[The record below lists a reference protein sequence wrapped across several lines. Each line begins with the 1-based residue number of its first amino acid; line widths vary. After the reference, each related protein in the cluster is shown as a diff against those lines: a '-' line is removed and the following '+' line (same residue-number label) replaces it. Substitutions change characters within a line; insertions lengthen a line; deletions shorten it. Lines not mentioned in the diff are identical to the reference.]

1 MVSRSRRSSRTLWQ
15 DNGYRWFTSQHE
27 DNPGRAKQWR
37 AVIDHLLWNVIRPE
51 APEEYEPN
59 PEADTS
65 WEWAKEPEVREAV
78 RPRIAELARVV
89 SFLAAEGVSLL
100 PDAHALFV
108 DAVSDNLYLA
118 LELLERRAI
127 GDHSPDE
134 TPLSFPAYTGRS
146 QADDG
151 MDPLQ
156 LWEAF
161 VSSVDLA
168 PTTVGRWRAATVLR
182 FVKETQGPQQT
193 QAQPHTT
200 ANYESTSWR
209 MGPRVG
215 SHRPRGQSAVRQSR

>member
-1 MVSRSRRSSRTLWQ
+1 MGQGARGDEKLCA
-15 DNGYRWFTSQHE
+15 
-27 DNPGRAKQWR
+27 PGLQNWR
-37 AVIDHLLWNVIRPE
+37 VA
-51 APEEYEPN
+51 
-59 PEADTS
+59 
-65 WEWAKEPEVREAV
+65 
-78 RPRIAELARVV
+78 

-168 PTTVGRWRAATVLR
+168 PTTVSRWRAV
-182 FVKETQGPQQT
+182 FVKLKDDFP
-193 QAQPHTT
+193 
-200 ANYESTSWR
+200 STSIGGAHTR
-209 MGPRVG
+209 SSRCGDHRIGERCKKRRHRLIRVDTCC
-215 SHRPRGQSAVRQSR
+215 PQSLRLGRAE